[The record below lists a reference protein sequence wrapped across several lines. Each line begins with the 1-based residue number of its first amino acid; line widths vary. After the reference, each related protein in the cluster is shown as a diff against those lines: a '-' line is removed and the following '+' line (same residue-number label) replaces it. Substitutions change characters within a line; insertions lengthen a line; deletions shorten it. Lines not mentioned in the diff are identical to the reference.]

1 MPGPGLASGVHISWL
16 NSSSSSF
23 SSSAQGTGMRA
34 RSRSEM
40 GGSHLVQVPSHQDNS
55 EHLECLS
62 PQHMAG
68 SLAQSGAQ

>member
-1 MPGPGLASGVHISWL
+1 
-16 NSSSSSF
+16 
-23 SSSAQGTGMRA
+23 MRA